1 MGSSNKETIKQQLE
15 SIAKPGI
22 NVAAFKTVSLPSQ
35 IEKQTL
41 IYRTDASNDY
51 LKMCFM
57 EDFDEMPNKIMREA
71 SGSSAPS
78 LPSPPQ
84 LQRGYKHRLRHRI
97 STCSFIFSNTTGI
110 AKKKKNLCQW
120 IEEKLYGGVCM
131 AVHWEEGQ
139 GSLQLCAC
147 FVLSILHL
155 LRNREINWGQQEYHE
170 NITLPLLKCVPSS
183 LINC

>member
-110 AKKKKNLCQW
+110 AKKKKSLPMNRGKTIWRCLHGCSLRGRPRFSS
-120 IEEKLYGGVCM
+120 IVCM
-131 AVHWEEGQ
+131 LCFKHSPSLKEQ
-139 GSLQLCAC
+139 GD
-147 FVLSILHL
+147 
-155 LRNREINWGQQEYHE
+155 
-170 NITLPLLKCVPSS
+170 
-183 LINC
+183 

>member
-110 AKKKKNLCQW
+110 AKKKKIFANEQRKNYMEVFAWLFTERKAKVLFNC
-120 IEEKLYGGVCM
+120 
-131 AVHWEEGQ
+131 VHA
-139 GSLQLCAC
+139 L
-147 FVLSILHL
+147 F
-155 LRNREINWGQQEYHE
+155 
-170 NITLPLLKCVPSS
+170 
-183 LINC
+183 